1 MQWRDCW
8 WWPGL
13 KAEWCNTAGLSGSS
27 PLPCCSRAAWSGFAV
42 VQGSPASISSF
53 SWREGGK
60 GQDSL
65 DKGSAMIN
73 RTELNSYKTAALS
86 KHGGAMEWGR
96 WLTRGPAGPAVA
108 KLSSTLTLFL
118 QAGPQLTDRG
128 PTNKA
133 SLLSPDQVGVF
144 TSQARRGKAL
154 NPIVISES
162 PQLSNIGTNVVRF
175 F

>member
-1 MQWRDCW
+1 M
-8 WWPGL
+8 
-13 KAEWCNTAGLSGSS
+13 
-27 PLPCCSRAAWSGFAV
+27 

-118 QAGPQLTDRG
+118 QAGPQLTGRG